1 MRERDPGQLKARDPK
16 CKKMILEYQITTSFQ
31 PLISNWKP
39 PEQRPASGQ
48 DALPTRLGVRVT
60 GRRRR
65 RAGLLSQCDE
75 DQVPS
80 AQATVFSPRRGTEL
94 AAAARALRLALPI
107 GSSIHSEPL
116 SAA

>member
-94 AAAARALRLALPI
+94 AAAARALRLFPA
-107 GSSIHSEPL
+107 S
-116 SAA
+116 

>member
-80 AQATVFSPRRGTEL
+80 AQATVLQPAPGRL
-94 AAAARALRLALPI
+94 AAA
-107 GSSIHSEPL
+107 L
-116 SAA
+116 SPGYFRHHDQHAMN